1 MDGRREREKLIVLYI
16 RVGTCIVRVCVY
28 IYICSGL
35 LNFWGQIETKRAA
48 GMCIVRVYTCV
59 YVCARPATLRYHP
72 LTGHSKSTYEVVLCR

>member
-1 MDGRREREKLIVLYI
+1 MKLIVLYTYRYIYIYYI
-16 RVGTCIVRVCVY
+16 RLY

-48 GMCIVRVYTCV
+48 GVRVCV
-59 YVCARPATLRYHP
+59 RVVRARAHVCMRATLRYHP

>member
-1 MDGRREREKLIVLYI
+1 MEGEREKLIVLYI
-16 RVGTCIVRVCVY
+16 RVGTYIVCVC

-59 YVCARPATLRYHP
+59 YVCVCETRHPAVP
-72 LTGHSKSTYEVVLCR
+72 STYRPLEVYVRSRAL